1 MTHHDMDGDTK
12 SYLGNQMLLLLCAA
26 LSGPDI
32 PLCLLLLAL
41 SPSYGSAP
49 PSASANQRAAGAA
62 VAVGPSVLH
71 EV

>member
-41 SPSYGSAP
+41 SAP
-49 PSASANQRAAGAA
+49 LTDPPLRQRQ
-62 VAVGPSVLH
+62 PIRELL
-71 EV
+71 ELPLL